1 MEEVKKLVEKDSKE
15 KTKEKKKVKERI
27 KIPKTIMIITICI
40 ILLFIAFLGFKYSKS
55 MNHRETII
63 DFGFKDVGELV
74 TQEWYGRILEDSSK
88 DRKIFNKI
96 SVPFT
101 ESRIIFSL
109 DVEVTAGLNFKE
121 IEQDI
126 SEDGK
131 TVTITLPKAKIYK
144 YYQVPN
150 TFNSYLDALLFCALT
165 YLVVYHKSLY
175 KFNF

>member
-74 TQEWYGRILEDSSK
+74 TQEWYGMILEDS
-88 DRKIFNKI
+88 
-96 SVPFT
+96 
-101 ESRIIFSL
+101 
-109 DVEVTAGLNFKE
+109 
-121 IEQDI
+121 
-126 SEDGK
+126 
-131 TVTITLPKAKIYK
+131 
-144 YYQVPN
+144 
-150 TFNSYLDALLFCALT
+150 
-165 YLVVYHKSLY
+165 
-175 KFNF
+175 